1 MLWLFDDADPSVDKC
16 RATLKREFALVI
28 HRSKKKY
35 VRDMENW
42 LQQLAW
48 FVFFCFPCLYI
59 LFIFINIISRGTP
72 PPVSSKNTIH
82 MDDYLHGMY
91 SFETIKHPYTLHL
104 FINATSSCTNEKIRG
119 NQSHKLYQFRSKQCY
134 LP

>member
-1 MLWLFDDADPSVDKC
+1 MLWLFDDADSSVDKC

-48 FVFFCFPCLYI
+48 FFSFAFPVCTYS
-59 LFIFINIISRGTP
+59 LFLLI
-72 PPVSSKNTIH
+72 
-82 MDDYLHGMY
+82 
-91 SFETIKHPYTLHL
+91 
-104 FINATSSCTNEKIRG
+104 
-119 NQSHKLYQFRSKQCY
+119 
-134 LP
+134 